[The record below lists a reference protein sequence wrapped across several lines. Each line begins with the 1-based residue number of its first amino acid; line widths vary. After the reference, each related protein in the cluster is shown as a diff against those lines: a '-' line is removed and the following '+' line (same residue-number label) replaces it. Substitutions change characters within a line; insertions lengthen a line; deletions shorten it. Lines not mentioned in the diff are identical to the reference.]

1 MKTTNCRACGAEIMF
16 LKTVKGK
23 TIPVNPEPVTFAEGE
38 GGKEKF
44 VLLTGEVVNGRT
56 DPGGAYEGYVSHF
69 ATCPEADTFRKRRGK
84 KGDRG

>member
-23 TIPVNPEPVTFAEGE
+23 TMPVDVEPVRFTEGE

-44 VLLTGEVVNGRT
+44 VLISGEVVNGRT